1 MLFALLYETRG
12 CGLIL
17 LVVCL
22 LWDSR
27 LPLLGRNLFLFLLSS
42 LDWFQ
47 IRYELVGQSFRYCW
61 FWIWE
66 TVWFQFSGDQE
77 SKLRYMS
84 YLWSCE
90 DGVSMLG
97 SCILTRQDHC
107 DQCKTLWGLGMVP
120 AGKVLITR
128 WGGYGHHVLPWAK
141 PVWWSQARSREFARR
156 CVSKAWRVIWPGQV
170 RARLGC
176 CIGHGASPGE
186 WKSHR

>member
-90 DGVSMLG
+90 DGVSRLG
-97 SCILTRQDHC
+97 SCILTRQD
-107 DQCKTLWGLGMVP
+107 QCTGCVTNARPSEGWGWCQQVRFSSLAEVDMGTMCSPGLSLSDEVRP
-120 AGKVLITR
+120 GP
-128 WGGYGHHVLPWAK
+128 GNLPDAVWAK
-141 PVWWSQARSREFARR
+141 PGGWY
-156 CVSKAWRVIWPGQV
+156 G
-170 RARLGC
+170 LGRWE
-176 CIGHGASPGE
+176 PD
-186 WKSHR
+186 